1 MKIGR
6 TEKIWIAA
14 VAIFYG
20 LYNLPGV
27 PPYGSVKGCLIHGA
41 ITVIGIWVAV
51 YIGRHKAEKEYPL
64 KEEDSLE
71 E

>member
-27 PPYGSVKGCLIHGA
+27 PPMGVSRA
-41 ITVIGIWVAV
+41 A
-51 YIGRHKAEKEYPL
+51 
-64 KEEDSLE
+64 
-71 E
+71 